1 MANTKE
7 YGNITPPSFTTDTK
21 RFVNQSVNP
30 GMSAFDDY
38 RVNQYKKEYQAIK
51 ADDTLD
57 PVVKANKLNE
67 LHTKAE
73 KIRNSYGYSGGDDG
87 SELNYI
93 INPQMRQ
100 LTNPYDVNE
109 MANMTGVT
117 VNAQELAD
125 IFQAATRAEYAA
137 KEKALDQAQVDFNN
151 NLYRTGNEVQD
162 AINQA
167 MGQSAVSGSASGAL
181 AANNLLSA
189 LGVSQQGVDE
199 NKALAEEKA
208 QLGSQLGAALKQDVT
223 DATKQA
229 ENAKQVLAQLAA
241 TIQGNTVQEKVGQRN
256 ADATENSTKVSTA
269 GTIHNQD
276 TKNNADVYM
285 NEQDNQTKLD
295 QQALANAGNLAV
307 ANANNQTQKELLE
320 RQIAAGAYR
329 SSGYGGSGYTRSS
342 GGYSGGYAGNNGSN
356 SSGNAYTINTDA
368 ASQAWLDAV
377 EAWGSHPSTKNNSNL
392 LILGREI
399 LATQGVQNPS
409 QQDIINAATRVY
421 NEMHPDPNQITAAK
435 IHNNINEHRQR
446 KESKLKESE
455 NGLRYFDFDLRR

>member
-38 RVNQYKKEYQAIK
+38 RVKQNQAQYKAIE

-57 PVVKANKLNE
+57 PTVKANMLSKLHLE
-67 LHTKAE
+67 TE

-87 SELNYI
+87 SELNYV

-208 QLGSQLGAALKQDVT
+208 QLGSQMGAALKQDVT

-241 TIQGNTVQEKVGQRN
+241 TIQGNTVQEKVGQRS

-276 TKNNADVYM
+276 TKNNTDVYM
-285 NEQDNQTKLD
+285 NDRDNQTKLD
-295 QQALANAGNLAV
+295 QQTLANEGNLAV
-307 ANANNQTQKELLE
+307 AKANNDTQKELLE

-329 SSGYGGSGYTRSS
+329 GNSYGGGYTRSS
-342 GGYSGGYAGNNGSN
+342 GGYSGGYAGNNGFN
-356 SSGNAYTINTDA
+356 NSGNAYAVNTDA

-377 EAWGSHPSTKNNSNL
+377 EAWGSNPSTKNNSNL

-409 QQDIINAATRVY
+409 QQDIINAATNIYGELHNGAKPKVPTKNVTKKSFDDTLKY
-421 NEMHPDPNQITAAK
+421 GPNKNYLNKTK
-435 IHNNINEHRQR
+435 
-446 KESKLKESE
+446 
-455 NGLRYFDFDLRR
+455 

>member
-21 RFVNQSVNP
+21 RFVNQSINP

-38 RVNQYKKEYQAIK
+38 RVKQNQAQYKAIE

-57 PVVKANKLNE
+57 PTVKANMLSQ
-67 LHTKAE
+67 LHLETE

-241 TIQGNTVQEKVGQRN
+241 TIQGNTVQEKVGFRSS
-256 ADATENSTKVSTA
+256 DATENSTKVSTA
-269 GTIHNQD
+269 GTMHNQD
-276 TKNNADVYM
+276 TENNTNAYIADQNNKNDYDIAKLQTDTNKEIAQLQANS
-285 NEQDNQTKLD
+285 NEKIAQL
-295 QQALANAGNLAV
+295 
-307 ANANNQTQKELLE
+307 NANSYARN
-320 RQIAAGAYR
+320 
-329 SSGYGGSGYTRSS
+329 YGGSGYTRSG

-356 SSGNAYTINTDA
+356 SSGNVYTVNTNEA
-368 ASQAWLDAV
+368 TQAWLDAV
-377 EAWGSHPSTKNNSNL
+377 EAWGSDPSTKNNSNI

-399 LATQGVQNPS
+399 LATQGIQNPS
-409 QQDIINAATRVY
+409 QQDIINAATNVY
-421 NEMHPDPNQITAAK
+421 SELHNGAKPKFPVSADTKKQFDDTLKYGPNKNYLNKTK
-435 IHNNINEHRQR
+435 
-446 KESKLKESE
+446 
-455 NGLRYFDFDLRR
+455 

>member
-7 YGNITPPSFTTDTK
+7 YGNIIPPSFTTDTK

-38 RVNQYKKEYQAIK
+38 RVNQYKKEYQAIE

-73 KIRNSYGYSGGDDG
+73 QIRNSYGYSGGDDG

-241 TIQGNTVQEKVGQRN
+241 TIQGNTVQEKVGQRS

-269 GTIHNQD
+269 GTMHNQD
-276 TKNNADVYM
+276 TENNTNAYIADQNNKNDYDIAKLQTDTNKEIAQLQANS
-285 NEQDNQTKLD
+285 NEKIAQL
-295 QQALANAGNLAV
+295 
-307 ANANNQTQKELLE
+307 NANSYARN
-320 RQIAAGAYR
+320 
-329 SSGYGGSGYTRSS
+329 YGGSGYTRSR

-377 EAWGSHPSTKNNSNL
+377 EAWGSNPSTKNNSNI

-399 LATQGVQNPS
+399 LATQGIQNPS
-409 QQDIINAATRVY
+409 QQDIINAATNVY
-421 NEMHPDPNQITAAK
+421 SELHNGAKPKFPVSADTKKQFDDTLKYGPNKNYLNKTK
-435 IHNNINEHRQR
+435 
-446 KESKLKESE
+446 
-455 NGLRYFDFDLRR
+455 

>member
-38 RVNQYKKEYQAIK
+38 RVNQYKKEYQAIA

-73 KIRNSYGYSGGDDG
+73 QIRNSYGYSGGNDG

-241 TIQGNTVQEKVGQRN
+241 TIQGNTVQEKVGQRS

-276 TKNNADVYM
+276 TKNNTDAYM

-329 SSGYGGSGYTRSS
+329 SGGYGGSGYTRRG
-342 GGYSGGYAGNNGSN
+342 GGYSGSYSGNGGSN
-356 SSGNAYTINTDA
+356 SSGNAYTVNTNE

-377 EAWGSHPSTKNNSNL
+377 EAWGSNPSTKNNSNL
-392 LILGREI
+392 LILGKEI
-399 LATQGVQNPS
+399 LASQGVANPS
-409 QQDIINAATRVY
+409 QDAIIAAATRIY
-421 NEMHPDPNQITAAK
+421 NELHPNTKPTTPINNVTKKSFDDTLKYGPNK
-435 IHNNINEHRQR
+435 NYINGI
-446 KESKLKESE
+446 K
-455 NGLRYFDFDLRR
+455 